1 MGFKLWIGAGIVVS
15 VLVMALVWQ
24 AGPTLVNRVE
34 RRMRNLLDAEA
45 VRESRSI
52 ALARQHLAAERSARL
67 VIERMPTVESFDSD
81 FSLLEH
87 SLQAAAEMDGLYCE
101 FGVASGR
108 TINFIAER
116 APDRTIHGFDSFEGL
131 PQDWRSGFRK
141 GTFRMDGLPAVRSNV
156 ELHQGWFNETL
167 PAFVEQHSGPV
178 SFVHLDADLYSST
191 KTVLDLLGPR
201 FVEGTVLQFDEY
213 FNYPGWEQGEFRAF
227 EEFVSR
233 PGIGFEYI
241 GYCDGRDNF

>member
-1 MGFKLWIGAGIVVS
+1 
-15 VLVMALVWQ
+15 
-24 AGPTLVNRVE
+24 
-34 RRMRNLLDAEA
+34 
-45 VRESRSI
+45 
-52 ALARQHLAAERSARL
+52 
-67 VIERMPTVESFDSD
+67 MPTVESFDSD

-167 PAFVEQHSGPV
+167 PAFVEQHSFTSTRISIPRQRRSWIYWALGL
-178 SFVHLDADLYSST
+178 SRARFCSST
-191 KTVLDLLGPR
+191 STSTIRVGSRGSSVLSKSL
-201 FVEGTVLQFDEY
+201 
-213 FNYPGWEQGEFRAF
+213 
-227 EEFVSR
+227 
-233 PGIGFEYI
+233 
-241 GYCDGRDNF
+241 

>member
-131 PQDWRSGFRK
+131 PQDWRSGFRMWNCTK
-141 GTFRMDGLPAVRSNV
+141 AGSMRRYRPLSSSIPGPFHSFTSTRISIPRQRRSWIYWALGLSRAR
-156 ELHQGWFNETL
+156 FC
-167 PAFVEQHSGPV
+167 
-178 SFVHLDADLYSST
+178 SST
-191 KTVLDLLGPR
+191 STSTIRVGSRGSSVLSKSL
-201 FVEGTVLQFDEY
+201 
-213 FNYPGWEQGEFRAF
+213 
-227 EEFVSR
+227 
-233 PGIGFEYI
+233 
-241 GYCDGRDNF
+241 